1 MSGDQSQLEIID
13 SALALSEADIQALVK
28 LLRDSIDGGNSIG
41 FLQSSSDGDLL
52 EFWQSEISKL
62 NGDSFI
68 VVARVE
74 GLIAGC
80 IIITREM
87 RANGRHRGEFRK
99 LMVHSAYQR
108 RGIGSALERKG
119 CDEAKRRGV
128 SLLYLDSAT
137 GFLVESV
144 YQAWGWTRVGSI
156 PDYAANPD
164 GTLVA
169 TTYFYKQL

>member
-1 MSGDQSQLEIID
+1 MSGDQYQLEIID

-74 GLIAGC
+74 GRIAGC

-87 RANGRHRGEFRK
+87 RANGRHRGEFR
-99 LMVHSAYQR
+99 
-108 RGIGSALERKG
+108 
-119 CDEAKRRGV
+119 
-128 SLLYLDSAT
+128 
-137 GFLVESV
+137 
-144 YQAWGWTRVGSI
+144 
-156 PDYAANPD
+156 
-164 GTLVA
+164 
-169 TTYFYKQL
+169 

>member
-1 MSGDQSQLEIID
+1 
-13 SALALSEADIQALVK
+13 
-28 LLRDSIDGGNSIG
+28 
-41 FLQSSSDGDLL
+41 
-52 EFWQSEISKL
+52 
-62 NGDSFI
+62 
-68 VVARVE
+68 
-74 GLIAGC
+74 
-80 IIITREM
+80 
-87 RANGRHRGEFRK
+87 
-99 LMVHSAYQR
+99 
-108 RGIGSALERKG
+108 
-119 CDEAKRRGV
+119 RGV